1 MSSRLMFKFCGH
13 NLIRISALSYS
24 SAPVRSI
31 GVRTRFSQV
40 FVREFCSLGKIAKN
54 AFSTLI
60 RARHIVLAN
69 DAALLVN
76 VAPSFS
82 LLFSGAASS
91 CVSLIDACYSCS
103 SSSKRGLFIGCLF
116 RGFLGGFSRVF
127 SIRSPKGAKDCKSCS
142 SRKMLKNAYLGAEI
156 GFDAEE
162 NEPSK
167 VW

>member
-1 MSSRLMFKFCGH
+1 MRSRIPQPPPGFSAFAYAARGFC
-13 NLIRISALSYS
+13 
-24 SAPVRSI
+24 P
-31 GVRTRFSQV
+31 
-40 FVREFCSLGKIAKN
+40 LGKIAKN
-54 AFSTLI
+54 AISDHI

-91 CVSLIDACYSCS
+91 CVSLFDACYWCY
-103 SSSKRGLFIGCLF
+103 SSSKRGLFIVCLF

-127 SIRSPKGAKDCKSCS
+127 SVRSPKGAKDCKSCS
-142 SRKMLKNAYLGAEI
+142 PRKMLKNAHLDAKI

-162 NEPSK
+162 NEDSE